1 MKFPKSYNSIPD
13 FKDYI
18 NNDTRILPVKYEHRI
33 KIMNWRNE
41 QLFHLRQKNILNIN
55 DQDLYYTNVVGPLFK
70 ENKPNQLLFSILY
83 QNNLVGYGG
92 LVHLNWI
99 DKNCELSF
107 LVKTNILNEHEKE
120 FDTVNIKTIYQII
133 LSDFILCM
141 REITFKH
148 LKFNRLF
155 TETYSFRK
163 NHLKTLEMNNFKFEG
178 NQREKVLISGKYID
192 SYFHSIIKDDEK

>member
-1 MKFPKSYNSIPD
+1 MKFPKSYNCIPD
-13 FKDYI
+13 FKNYSNKDVM
-18 NNDTRILPVKYEHRI
+18 ILPLKYEHRI

-41 QLFHLRQKNILNIN
+41 QLFHLRQKNILDIN
-55 DQDLYYTNVVGPLFK
+55 DQDLYYSNVIRPLFN

-107 LVKTNILNEHEKE
+107 LVKTNILDEHEKN
-120 FDTVNIKTIYQII
+120 FDSAEIKTKYQII
-133 LSDFILCM
+133 FSDFILCM
-141 REITFKH
+141 KEITFNH

-155 TETYSFRK
+155 TETYSVRK
-163 NHLKTLEMNNFKFEG
+163 NHLKILEMNQFKFEG

-192 SYFHSIIKDDEK
+192 SYFHSIIKNDEK